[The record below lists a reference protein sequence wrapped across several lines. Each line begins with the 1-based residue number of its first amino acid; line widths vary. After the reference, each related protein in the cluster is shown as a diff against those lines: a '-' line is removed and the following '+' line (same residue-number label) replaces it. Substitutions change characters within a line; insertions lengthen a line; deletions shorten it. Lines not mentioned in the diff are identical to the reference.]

1 MTRRDSLEG
10 GSASD
15 LSPSEA
21 FAGRQLFLLGGTGF
35 LGKVTLAM
43 LLHNFPAVG
52 RVYVMVRAGS
62 GTSSEDR
69 FWSDVVGSPV
79 FDPLRERYG
88 AALEGLLR
96 DKVRVVDGDIT
107 RDDLGLGAAAAEVAA
122 NVDVIL
128 NSSGKVTFNPA
139 LDQSLRTNVNGT
151 RNIIA
156 FAKRLRRPALV
167 HVSTCFVAGN
177 RSGDIW
183 ENEPVVG
190 YFPRHEELEGARFDV
205 EQEIADCAQ
214 LAARV
219 RAEADDAV
227 QTAYFFRAARERL
240 REEGRDPENERYLKL
255 AQARERKNWIRDR
268 LTALGIERAARWGW
282 PNIYCYSKAL
292 AEQLVAREEG
302 LVRAIV
308 RPSIVESAVA
318 FPFPGWN
325 EGFTTTAPLTF
336 LALKGQNLF
345 LASEKL
351 ILDLTP
357 VDHIA
362 AGLLSVAAQCCVGE
376 PELVYQLASGDTNPV
391 RMQQVVALLG
401 LYKRKHFQRRDE
413 GPRWINAL
421 LARMEARPASAATF
435 ARSSAPLF
443 RRTARQVGRL
453 LDEVQPRW
461 GARRVA
467 ETVERLKGQVQRV
480 EQVMEGVEEA
490 FAMYRPFTVDNHYVF
505 RTDHLR
511 ALQARFVAAERPL
524 LPWGVAA
531 LDWHHYWMSIHFPG
545 LEKWVFPELERD
557 FAAKPPKT
565 IFTYNSL
572 IELLETAARLHPTRV
587 ALRMER
593 DGHDDRYTYADLR
606 ELAARVAGFLQR
618 QGVQPGARVML
629 LCENRPEWAMCYFGV
644 IDRGCTCVPVDK
656 QSSVVEIVN
665 LVRAGG
671 VAGVLLG
678 EGASAGASALRLAL
692 DAAEHE
698 GVALWTLAQAL
709 APAVPEQPADEPAP
723 RPRLQSDAVASL
735 IFTSG
740 TTGQPKGVMLTQRN
754 LTAMTAE
761 LTSVFDLRPTDG
773 LLSVL
778 PLHHTLEFSAGLLLP
793 LAHGAQITYL
803 REMNGDALSGALRS
817 GKVTAIVG
825 VPALWELLRRRLRSG
840 VGEHGAWLTTL
851 LDGAI
856 RGGGWLREHTPV
868 NPGLALLWPLHARLG
883 GRLRYLI
890 SGGSPLAEEVNRF
903 FYGLGLPLLEGYG
916 LTEASPVLTVT
927 RPHERPVWGSVGQP
941 LPRIEL
947 QVVDPDGR
955 GVGEII
961 ARGPTVMAGYY
972 GNEAAT
978 TAALRDGWLYT
989 GDLGYLDDAR
999 NLFLV
1004 GRSKDLIVDA
1014 DGRNVYPDELEEL
1027 YGGCPLVKELSVVGL
1042 PDGHHERVAA
1052 LVVPDPMQE
1061 PTLGSEEREARIR
1074 DHFRAVSATLPF
1086 HKRIKL
1092 LELTNDELPR
1102 TATRKVR
1109 RNEVLFLLERRLRRT
1124 TQGGGRALDASGAPS
1139 GSGHDWLIELVAQV
1153 SGRARAQL
1161 TLDTRLEELGFD
1173 SLMYSELAA
1182 AIEHAG
1188 GTLGGLEDITALGS
1202 MRELAAVARRVAGG
1216 AGAASASWTSEL
1228 RSSVTA
1234 VTVAGQ
1240 GDEAAAAP
1248 GDASEARTLRIPSA
1262 LATVGSRA
1270 LDQGQS
1276 WIYRH
1281 LFDCRFEGR
1290 ANIPYHTHFILAANH
1305 CSHLDSGL
1313 AKLAL
1318 HDRGTNLHGLAAAD
1332 YFFDTPLKRA
1342 YFENFTKLVPM
1353 DRSGSLRRSLRQAL
1367 DLLAQ
1372 GHDLL
1377 IFPEG
1382 TRSPTGELQE
1392 FKPSLGYLAAHARVG
1407 VLPVYIWGSYEA
1419 LPKGGLW
1426 PKQREV
1432 GARVGPLLEFATI
1445 ERLTAGLPRSESYR
1459 AIALAVQRQIE
1470 AMRDGRPC
1478 WHDVEA
1484 LRAAIGLP
1492 PAPVTGPSAA
1502 AAALAAAADHAAE
1515 GQAGLAA
1522 PKATPRPRRKRSAP

>member
-1 MTRRDSLEG
+1 ME
-10 GSASD
+10 ASSVST
-15 LSPSEA
+15 LSPSES
-21 FAGRQLFLLGGTGF
+21 FAGRRLFLLGGTGF

-43 LLHNFPAVG
+43 LLHNFPAIG

-79 FDPLRERYG
+79 FEPLRQRYG
-88 AALEGLLR
+88 AALEGLIR

-107 RDDLGLGAAAAEVAA
+107 RDDLGLGAEAAAVAA
-122 NVDVIL
+122 DVDVII

-190 YFPRHEELEGARFDV
+190 YFPRREELEGARFDV

-227 QTAYFFRAARERL
+227 QTAYFVRAARERL
-240 REEGRDPENERYLKL
+240 RDEGRDPDNERYLKL

-282 PNIYCYSKAL
+282 PNIYCYTKAL

-318 FPFPGWN
+318 FPFAGWN

-336 LALKGQNLF
+336 LALKGQNLC
-345 LASEKL
+345 LAADKL

-376 PELVYQLASGDTNPV
+376 PQLVYQLASGDTNPI
-391 RMQQVVALLG
+391 RMQQVITLLG

-413 GPRWINAL
+413 GPRWLNEL
-421 LARMEARPASAATF
+421 LARMEARPVSVATF
-435 ARSSAPLF
+435 GRSSAPLF
-443 RRTARQVGRL
+443 RRAAHQVARL

-467 ETVERLKGQVQRV
+467 ETVERLKDQVQRV
-480 EQVMEGVEEA
+480 EQVMEGVEQA
-490 FAMYRPFTVDNHYVF
+490 FAMYRPFTVDNAYVF

-511 ALQARFVAAERPL
+511 ELQQRFVAAERPL
-524 LPWGVAA
+524 LPWAVAEI
-531 LDWHHYWMSIHFPG
+531 DWHHYWMSIHFPG
-545 LEKWVFPELERD
+545 LEKWVFPELEQD
-557 FAAKPPKT
+557 FAAKPPKA

-593 DGHDDRYTYADLR
+593 EGHDDRYTYADLR

-618 QGVQPGARVML
+618 QSVQPGERVML

-656 QSSVVEIVN
+656 QASVAELVN
-665 LVRAGG
+665 LVRAGE
-671 VAGVLLG
+671 VAGILLG
-678 EGASAGASALRLAL
+678 EGTTATATALRSALT
-692 DAAEHE
+692 AAGS
-698 GVALWTLAQAL
+698 GVAVWPLADAL
-709 APAVPEQPADEPAP
+709 APASADAQQPEAAP

-754 LTAMTAE
+754 FTAMTAE

-778 PLHHTLEFSAGLLLP
+778 PLHHTFEFSAGLLLP

-803 REMNGDALSGALRS
+803 REMNGEALSGALRS
-817 GKVTAIVG
+817 GNITAIVG

-840 VGEHGAWLTTL
+840 VGEHGRWLETL
-851 LDGAI
+851 LDRAVK
-856 RGGGWLREHTPV
+856 GGGWLREHTPV
-868 NPGLALLWPLHARLG
+868 NPGLLAFWPLHARLG

-890 SGGSPLAEEVNRF
+890 SGGSPLADEVKRF

-927 RPHERPVWGSVGQP
+927 RPHQRPVWGSVGQP

-947 QVVDPDGR
+947 RVLEPDAR
-955 GVGEII
+955 GVGEVL

-972 GNEAAT
+972 GNEGAT
-978 TAALRDGWLYT
+978 SGALRDGWLHT
-989 GDLGYLDDAR
+989 GDLGYLDDER

-1014 DGRNVYPDELEEL
+1014 DGRNVYPDELE
-1027 YGGCPLVKELSVVGL
+1027 G
-1042 PDGHHERVAA
+1042 A
-1052 LVVPDPMQE
+1052 
-1061 PTLGSEEREARIR
+1061 
-1074 DHFRAVSATLPF
+1074 
-1086 HKRIKL
+1086 
-1092 LELTNDELPR
+1092 
-1102 TATRKVR
+1102 
-1109 RNEVLFLLERRLRRT
+1109 LRR
-1124 TQGGGRALDASGAPS
+1124 
-1139 GSGHDWLIELVAQV
+1139 
-1153 SGRARAQL
+1153 
-1161 TLDTRLEELGFD
+1161 
-1173 SLMYSELAA
+1173 
-1182 AIEHAG
+1182 
-1188 GTLGGLEDITALGS
+1188 
-1202 MRELAAVARRVAGG
+1202 
-1216 AGAASASWTSEL
+1216 
-1228 RSSVTA
+1228 
-1234 VTVAGQ
+1234 
-1240 GDEAAAAP
+1240 
-1248 GDASEARTLRIPSA
+1248 
-1262 LATVGSRA
+1262 
-1270 LDQGQS
+1270 
-1276 WIYRH
+1276 
-1281 LFDCRFEGR
+1281 
-1290 ANIPYHTHFILAANH
+1290 
-1305 CSHLDSGL
+1305 
-1313 AKLAL
+1313 
-1318 HDRGTNLHGLAAAD
+1318 
-1332 YFFDTPLKRA
+1332 
-1342 YFENFTKLVPM
+1342 
-1353 DRSGSLRRSLRQAL
+1353 
-1367 DLLAQ
+1367 
-1372 GHDLL
+1372 
-1377 IFPEG
+1377 
-1382 TRSPTGELQE
+1382 
-1392 FKPSLGYLAAHARVG
+1392 
-1407 VLPVYIWGSYEA
+1407 
-1419 LPKGGLW
+1419 
-1426 PKQREV
+1426 
-1432 GARVGPLLEFATI
+1432 
-1445 ERLTAGLPRSESYR
+1445 LPRSS
-1459 AIALAVQRQIE
+1459 
-1470 AMRDGRPC
+1470 
-1478 WHDVEA
+1478 
-1484 LRAAIGLP
+1484 
-1492 PAPVTGPSAA
+1492 
-1502 AAALAAAADHAAE
+1502 
-1515 GQAGLAA
+1515 
-1522 PKATPRPRRKRSAP
+1522 RS